1 MENSS
6 KRDPLNIIIAIAV
19 IVIIILLGYM
29 GSLALKNNLIS
40 LPKSNKTS
48 PASTKVTLNPDAL
61 YLSFPIT
68 NLSSAKITGKS
79 SNSLI
84 VEVNAQTLPNT
95 DSKVLSFKVAITD
108 TTSITQPIPN
118 IPYAFKSPTTNTPPL
133 PPIANQLA
141 ITLKDL
147 SIGETVN
154 ISLADDLRFTSNR
167 DIQAIAI
174 SKQLESNSL
183 SGPITEVSGNT
194 IKVSGFVSSFA
205 PPAMGAT
212 PPTAPVNKIYTI
224 SLTSDTE
231 LSSFDQTGPIKM
243 ALSDLKVGSSVIVY
257 SADPITSTSFSAA
270 LVTIHPTVAPPPIP
284 PAPGSSSPAPATT
297 TPPAPPQP

>member
-147 SIGETVN
+147 SRRNCQYQLGRRP
-154 ISLADDLRFTSNR
+154 SLHQQSRYSSHCHFQTTREQQSLRPYHR
-167 DIQAIAI
+167 
-174 SKQLESNSL
+174 
-183 SGPITEVSGNT
+183 
-194 IKVSGFVSSFA
+194 GFW
-205 PPAMGAT
+205 
-212 PPTAPVNKIYTI
+212 
-224 SLTSDTE
+224 
-231 LSSFDQTGPIKM
+231 
-243 ALSDLKVGSSVIVY
+243 
-257 SADPITSTSFSAA
+257 
-270 LVTIHPTVAPPPIP
+270 
-284 PAPGSSSPAPATT
+284 
-297 TPPAPPQP
+297 